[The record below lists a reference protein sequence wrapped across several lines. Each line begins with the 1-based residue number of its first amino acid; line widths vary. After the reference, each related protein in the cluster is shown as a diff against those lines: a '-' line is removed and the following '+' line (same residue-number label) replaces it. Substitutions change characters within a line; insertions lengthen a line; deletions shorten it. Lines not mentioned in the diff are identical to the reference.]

1 MISLDFEAYYDKD
14 ISVTNLSPEAYIKAL
29 FDLNKPPYLVSMHMG
44 AAGQRDERSF
54 VGALRDAPWGIF
66 QNCQRVCCHNARFDR
81 AVFAACAQRDLV
93 PKDWLRKNWTCTA
106 DLAVYH
112 QAPRNLK
119 GAAKYL
125 LGVDISKDLRKSMK
139 GVEWSSL
146 SLGKQEEM
154 RQYCL
159 QDAKLCYQLAEK
171 YLPTWP
177 ESEQVIS
184 QLNRE
189 VGMYGVQLDE
199 GYISRGIQ
207 KLHQIKF
214 DAEKKLPWRDDP
226 NADTV
231 VLSTKA
237 VAKLCGEAGIRMP
250 SRLDDDGRQK
260 DTLAQGEPEVVAWEA
275 EYGKKYPWVA
285 AMRDYRKANIL
296 LKKLQTMQRH
306 SVNGILYFSLKYFG
320 AHTGRFSGE
329 GGMNM
334 QNLPGRKES
343 FVSLRHAIVPRPG
356 KELCVIDWC
365 QIEPRILRW
374 AVKDQEALGL
384 LARGISIYE
393 AYAIQHFGWVDKGV
407 PLKKENPALYG
418 LAKAA
423 VLGAGYGCGA
433 KKYKVVAKNMAG
445 IDLSE
450 EEAARQV
457 ALFRQQNPKVVALWN
472 NLSFRAKLSAS
483 HHHDFTVALPSGRKL
498 HYFHPS
504 LVNGLTATTSLD
516 AKKVSFLHGGL
527 LTENYVQAVARDV
540 FTRGMVILATAGYR
554 NLFHVHDEYVLEVG
568 EGLREATEK
577 EIRLIL
583 LHDIPWLPNC
593 PLDVEFKWR
602 PRYG

>member
-1 MISLDFEAYYDKD
+1 MSAIDLTVDFESYYDKD
-14 ISVTNLSPEAYIKAL
+14 ISLTNLSPEAYIKTL
-29 FDLNKPPYLVSMHMG
+29 LDLNKTPYLVSLYSP
-44 AAGQRDERSF
+44 DF
-54 VGALRDAPWGIF
+54 NYCGALDKAPWDQVSHKVIGA
-66 QNCQRVCCHNARFDR
+66 HNSRFDST
-81 AVFAACAQRDLV
+81 VFIECQKCGLIPV
-93 PKDWLRKNWTCTA
+93 TCIPKNWVCTA
-106 DLAVYH
+106 DLSVYN
-112 QAPRNLK
+112 QAPRSLA

-125 LGVDISKDLRKSMK
+125 LGIEVSKDLRKSMK
-139 GVEWSSL
+139 GVEFSSL
-146 SLGKQEEM
+146 SPEKQEAM

-177 ESEQVIS
+177 ESEQEIS
-184 QLNRE
+184 RINRE
-189 VGMYGVQLDE
+189 IGMYGVQLDE
-199 GYISRGIQ
+199 EYIDKSIK

-237 VAKLCGEAGIRMP
+237 VAKLCAEAGISMP
-250 SRLDDDGRQK
+250 SRLDDDGQKK

-343 FVSLRHAIVPRPG
+343 FVSLRHAIVARPG

-374 AVKDQEALGL
+374 AVKDQEALDL
-384 LARGISIYE
+384 LAKGISIYE
-393 AYAIQHFGWVDKGV
+393 AYAIQHFGWANKGTL
-407 PLKKENPALYG
+407 LKKENPALYG

-423 VLGAGYGCGA
+423 VLGAGYGCGPT
-433 KKYKVVAKNMAG
+433 KYKVVAKNMAD

-450 EEAARQV
+450 EEAAHQV
-457 ALFRQQNPKVVALWN
+457 TLFRQQNPKVVALWN
-472 NLSFRAKLSAS
+472 NFSFKAKLSAS

-498 HYFHPS
+498 HYFKPS
-504 LVNGLTATTSLD
+504 LVNGLTACTALD
-516 AKKVSFLHGGL
+516 HKKVSFLHGGL

-540 FTRGMVILATAGYR
+540 FTLGLTRLAYYGYQ
-554 NLFHVHDEYVLEVG
+554 NLFHVHDEYVLELEKVG
-568 EGLREATEK
+568 TTHESDEKRLRD
-577 EIRLIL
+577 IL
-583 LHDIPWLPNC
+583 SGDIPWLPNC

-602 PRYG
+602 SRYG

>member
-1 MISLDFEAYYDKD
+1 MISLDFETHYDKD
-14 ISVTNLSPEAYIKAL
+14 ISLTNLSPEAYIKAL
-29 FDLNKPPYLVSMHMG
+29 MDLGKVPYLVSIVSPTATFVDSLG
-44 AAGQRDERSF
+44 KVPWTSF
-54 VGALRDAPWGIF
+54 YGDSAI
-66 QNCQRVCCHNARFDR
+66 VCCHNSRFDK
-81 AVFAACAQRDLV
+81 AVFKACAEKGLV
-93 PKDWLRKNWTCTA
+93 PKEWLTKKWICTA
-106 DLAVYH
+106 DLAVYNS
-112 QAPRNLK
+112 APRNLQ

-125 LGVDISKDLRKSMK
+125 LGVEVSKDLRKSMK
-139 GVEWSSL
+139 GVDWSSL
-146 SLGKQEEM
+146 SPEKQEEM

-189 VGMYGVQLDE
+189 IGMYGVQLDE
-199 GYISRGIQ
+199 GYISHSIQ

-226 NADTV
+226 EADTV

-237 VAKLCGEAGIRMP
+237 VAKLCGESGIPMP
-250 SRLDDDGRQK
+250 SRLDDEGKQK

-320 AHTGRFSGE
+320 AHTGRFSG
-329 GGMNM
+329 GGGFNP

-343 FVSLRHAIVPRPG
+343 FVSLRHAIVARPS

-374 AVKDQEALGL
+374 AVKDQEALDL

-393 AYAIQHFGWVDKGV
+393 AYAIQHFGWVSKGV
-407 PLKKENPALYG
+407 MLKKENPALYG

-423 VLGAGYGCGA
+423 VLGAGYGCGP
-433 KKYKVVAKNMAG
+433 KKYKMVAKNMAD

-450 EEAARQV
+450 EEAAHQV
-457 ALFRQQNPKVVALWN
+457 NMFRQQNPKVVALWN
-472 NLSFRAKLSAS
+472 SFAFKAKMSAS
-483 HHHDFTVALPSGRKL
+483 RHHDFAVTLPSGRKL
-498 HYFHPS
+498 HYFKPS
-504 LVNGLTATTSLD
+504 LMNGLTATTSLD

-527 LTENYVQAVARDV
+527 LTENYIQAVARDV
-540 FTRGMVILATAGYR
+540 FTLGLVQLADAGYQ
-554 NLFHVHDEYVLEVG
+554 NLFHVHDEYVLEVAA
-568 EGLREATEK
+568 ETNHTRFEYQLRN
-577 EIRLIL
+577 IL
-583 LHDIPWLPNC
+583 LAPIPWLPNC

-602 PRYG
+602 LRYGG